1 MLNAQVTTAKKA
13 VLKPQKIQA
22 VSSNGAAPVPYAVI
36 VNKNTG
42 VQVMTDEAGNATI
55 QRNVQMDT
63 LLLRSVGFM
72 DMVIYPGQAVPEQ
85 VRMVED
91 MISLDQAEVVIQG
104 VASAETVALSSI
116 NMVSEQAPKPVV
128 QLEVPQTAAELLWST
143 GSVLVQQSQQGG
155 GSPILRGFEANR
167 VLLVVDGVRMN
178 NAIYRSGH
186 LQNAITVDPNILER
200 TDVLLGPNSIL
211 FGSDAMGGVI
221 HYHTRTPR
229 VGNRGL

>member
-1 MLNAQVTTAKKA
+1 MKQRSRKSNPYRWTATCLSLVACLLVSGVLKAQETPSKKA
-13 VLKPQKIQA
+13 AAKPQKIQA

-72 DMVIYPGQAVPEQ
+72 DMVIYPGQAVPKQ

-104 VASAETVALSSI
+104 VASAESVALSSI
-116 NMVSEQAPKPVV
+116 NMVSEQAPKPC
-128 QLEVPQTAAELLWST
+128 LLYT
-143 GSVLVQQSQQGG
+143 
-155 GSPILRGFEANR
+155 SP
-167 VLLVVDGVRMN
+167 
-178 NAIYRSGH
+178 S
-186 LQNAITVDPNILER
+186 
-200 TDVLLGPNSIL
+200 
-211 FGSDAMGGVI
+211 
-221 HYHTRTPR
+221 PR
-229 VGNRGL
+229 D

>member
-1 MLNAQVTTAKKA
+1 MEQRSRKSKPYRWTAKRLSLVACLLVSGVLNAQVTPAKKA
-13 VLKPQKIQA
+13 AVKPEKIQA

-116 NMVSEQAPKPVV
+116 NMVAEQAPKPVV
-128 QLEVPQTAAELLWST
+128 QLEVSC
-143 GSVLVQQSQQGG
+143 
-155 GSPILRGFEANR
+155 
-167 VLLVVDGVRMN
+167 VV
-178 NAIYRSGH
+178 RS
-186 LQNAITVDPNILER
+186 
-200 TDVLLGPNSIL
+200 
-211 FGSDAMGGVI
+211 
-221 HYHTRTPR
+221 
-229 VGNRGL
+229 